1 MIYPFA
7 KTNSPQMKRII
18 SGTAAVFL
26 CATMF
31 TGCFKKG
38 GDDTTQPS
46 SGPNLVDTTP
56 TESIASEPSIEAT
69 ETTSPTTEAP
79 KVNVA
84 VVKEQVNALS
94 SPTVDSNVLTT
105 LNAGDEVS
113 VNRVETIG
121 AIQWAYIPLKGWVNT
136 ESLDMTNVTIS
147 GASST
152 PAGSNDSG
160 APTTTT
166 APASTTGTTGSG
178 KVGTVTASELLIRQS
193 PSTAATSVG
202 KYTKGTQVTILE
214 SSNGWGRTDKGWISL
229 SYVYIDGTTG
239 DGAATGTISGSN
251 VNIRSGP
258 GTNYDR
264 VGSYNSGDTV
274 QVYAQFTVGNM
285 KWGCTSKGWVSM
297 DYVEVG

>member
-38 GDDTTQPS
+38 GDDATQPS

-56 TESIASEPSIEAT
+56 TESIASEPSTEAT
-69 ETTSPTTEAP
+69 ETTPPTTEAP

-121 AIQWAYIPLKGWVNT
+121 AIQWASDDDQTTVMDGLQPRKYSDETAQVIDDEVLRLVENAHT
-136 ESLDMTNVTIS
+136 EAWTIIS
-147 GASST
+147 QST
-152 PAGSNDSG
+152 
-160 APTTTT
+160 
-166 APASTTGTTGSG
+166 
-178 KVGTVTASELLIRQS
+178 
-193 PSTAATSVG
+193 
-202 KYTKGTQVTILE
+202 
-214 SSNGWGRTDKGWISL
+214 
-229 SYVYIDGTTG
+229 
-239 DGAATGTISGSN
+239 
-251 VNIRSGP
+251 
-258 GTNYDR
+258 
-264 VGSYNSGDTV
+264 
-274 QVYAQFTVGNM
+274 
-285 KWGCTSKGWVSM
+285 
-297 DYVEVG
+297 